1 MTQPRAPQPI
11 RRATAPAPRA
21 VPVANNR
28 STDNTPA
35 PSNVNVDPRTSA
47 RTVRPILRARRER
60 MLLGGDTVAG
70 KTYAWLRRCKQDYD
84 RTIGTSQRMPT
95 WFVLDTD
102 DSMPSALGEG
112 EEFEQLYYER
122 GGPIRPYPAFT
133 WDESAAAV
141 GTILKEAQ
149 RGDWIV
155 IDLSNRLYDQAQ
167 NKVAQIRG
175 KSLVNEKIDRA
186 IRKQGFGAFNSDD
199 WGMVTQI
206 FDNVIDQLMYQT
218 EANLI
223 FVSHITDV
231 VNAKNRAEKREVMVL
246 FDQLGMKTRGA
257 PKLPG
262 TVDTIVILW
271 AVKRFMKDDGGRVVG
286 SQIAR
291 HATTLKDRGR
301 EAYSDDIY
309 GQDFFD
315 VFYEARRRRNNHS
328 TTILDPVE
336 AAALTQEARDVIVAR
351 EADLTEGTTSTD
363 DSSDDEDDE
372 ETSEEE

>member
-1 MTQPRAPQPI
+1 
-11 RRATAPAPRA
+11 
-21 VPVANNR
+21 
-28 STDNTPA
+28 
-35 PSNVNVDPRTSA
+35 
-47 RTVRPILRARRER
+47 

-70 KTYAWLRRCKQDYD
+70 KSYAWLRRCKQDYD
-84 RTIGTSQRMPT
+84 RTVNTGQRMPV

-112 EEFEQLYYER
+112 EEFEQLYYEV
-122 GGPIRPYPAFT
+122 GGPIKPYPAFN
-133 WDESAAAV
+133 WDDSAAAV

-155 IDLSNRLYDQAQ
+155 VDLVNRLYDQAQ
-167 NKVAQIRG
+167 GKIAKLRG
-175 KSLVNEKIDRA
+175 KSLVNEKVDRSL
-186 IRKQGFGAFNSDD
+186 RKQGFGAFNSDD

-262 TVDTIVILW
+262 MVDTIVVLW
-271 AVKRFMKDDGGRVVG
+271 AVKKFIKDDRGKVLDAKIVRY
-286 SQIAR
+286 
-291 HATTLKDRGR
+291 ATTLKDRGR
-301 EAYSDDIY
+301 EAYSEDIF

-315 VFYEARRRRNNHS
+315 VFYESRRRRNNP
-328 TTILDPVE
+328 TTTVLDPDE
-336 AAALTQEARDVIVAR
+336 AAALTQEARETIAAR
-351 EADLTEGTTSTD
+351 EADFTED
-363 DSSDDEDDE
+363 LSDDDDDE
-372 ETSEEE
+372 EDNEEETAEESNDEE